1 MSMSMPIGPE
11 GGSVRATYDAA
22 AEYFDE
28 GPLSFRDRIG
38 RRTIARLELPAGA
51 DVLDVGC
58 GTGATAI
65 LAAELVGREGR
76 VIGVDLSAR
85 TVTRARAKARA
96 RGVRNA
102 SFVVADMGEL
112 ALAGG
117 SVDAV
122 ISAFSIFFAPDMEA
136 QVRKLWRLVR
146 PGGQLAITTWGPRSF
161 EPALS
166 AWRWAVEQVSPG
178 TVPVR
183 LPWDRLAEV
192 PAVRGLLSAAG
203 IPDAEVVAEEGHQAL
218 RSPEDWWTIVLGT
231 GARRLIDRMPA
242 HQAARVKDANLDWFC
257 ENGIDAIET
266 NVIYAVATKRPD
278 GRSMP

>member
-1 MSMSMPIGPE
+1 MSIAIGPDR
-11 GGSVRATYDAA
+11 GSVGATYDAA
-22 AEYFDE
+22 ADHFDE
-28 GPLSFRDRIG
+28 RPLSFWERFG
-38 RRTIARLELPAGA
+38 KRTIAPLELPVGA
-51 DVLDVGC
+51 NVLDVGC

-85 TVTRARAKARA
+85 MVMRARAKARA
-96 RGVRNA
+96 LGVRNVD
-102 SFVVADMGEL
+102 FRVADMGEL
-112 ALAGG
+112 AFADGDF
-117 SVDAV
+117 DAV

-166 AWRWAVEQVSPG
+166 AWRRAAEQVCPG
-178 TVPVR
+178 TDPEL
-183 LPWDRLAEV
+183 LPRDRLAEV
-192 PAVRGLLSAAG
+192 QAVRGLLSVAG
-203 IPDAEVVAEEGHQAL
+203 IADAEVVAEEGRHPL

-231 GARRLIDRMPA
+231 GARWVIDRMPA
-242 HQAARVKDANLDWFC
+242 HQAARVKDANLAWLHD
-257 ENGIDAIET
+257 NRIDAIEI
-266 NVIYAVATKRPD
+266 NVIYAIATKQPN